1 MIYTLTCNPALDYVV
16 RLDKYREGATNRSY
30 GESIAPGGKGINVSL
45 VLKNLGIPTLAMGI
59 AAGFTGDMLLGML
72 QERGIATDFLRVG
85 GFTRINVKI
94 KTGRESEIN
103 GSGPAVGE
111 SVAEALAQKLTS
123 LPENACVV
131 LAGSVPN
138 GLSGD
143 FYAHILNKANR
154 RDLRVAVDA
163 SGALLVNALQY
174 CPWLIKPNLEELGEI
189 FGVRFTARDQ
199 VERYAHRLCEMGAR
213 NVIVS
218 LGSYG
223 ALMINERGEEMS
235 VPAYIGEVVDT
246 VGAGDA
252 LVAAFIAA
260 KERGRTDVEALRRGV
275 AAGCATAFKEGLA
288 TRAEI
293 DALLKRTPL

>member
-16 RLDKYREGATNRSY
+16 RMDKFKEGATNRSY

-59 AAGFTGDMLLGML
+59 AAGFTGDVLLGML
-72 QERGIATDFLRVG
+72 EERGIPADFIRAD

-103 GSGPAVGE
+103 GSGPVLQE
-111 SVAEALAQKLTS
+111 SVTEELAKKLAA

-143 FYAHILNKANR
+143 FYARLLGLVNR
-154 RDLRVAVDA
+154 KDLRVTVDA
-163 SGALLVNALQY
+163 SGALLVNVLQY
-174 CPWLIKPNLEELGEI
+174 RPWLIKPNLEELGEI

-218 LGSYG
+218 LGGYG
-223 ALMINERGEEMS
+223 AMMINEKGEEMS
-235 VPAYIGEVVDT
+235 VPAYIGDVVDT

-252 LVAAFIAA
+252 LVAAFLAA
-260 KERGRTDVEALRRGV
+260 KEMGRTDVEALRRGV
-275 AAGCATAFKEGLA
+275 AAGCATSFKAGLA

-293 DALLKRTPL
+293 EALLKRA